1 MDEKDIHW
9 LSRFEQFELNDGQKQ
24 SLIFIRE
31 VGAIDNQTYRQMNDC
46 DTLKASIE
54 LRAMKSM
61 NLISPKG
68 KGKGTYYV
76 PGDKLSTP
84 PPDSQNHC
92 RDTQADFAQ

>member
-68 KGKGTYYV
+68 KGTYYV

-84 PPDSQNHC
+84 PPDLSEPL
-92 RDTQADFAQ
+92 